1 LVELWQT
8 NQKFFVLI
16 NCQGLGYEI
25 QILESFFLKLKTN
38 QISNKKIT
46 LWLKHIKKED
56 SDLLFGFTS
65 KEQKNF
71 FIEILSIRGVGSQIG
86 MGILNKFS
94 ISEVINAIKT
104 QNKKLICSVPG
115 IGQKMSDRLILEL
128 KNKFKSELQFE
139 EEKAKDE
146 FEIKDPEI
154 NKMMQDLKLT
164 LQSLNYKNKEINTI
178 MPIIKEST
186 LLAKKEKNLSFE
198 NLLKIAKNN
207 LDKDSSN
214 IGRWRSIINKLKI
227 NFMSLDTAE
236 KQKLIETHQV
246 HSTDTGSVEVQVAM
260 LSKRISKLSD
270 HLQGNIHDFASRQ
283 GLLKMIGKRKR
294 LLSYIK
300 DKNVQRYQELVKKIG
315 IRGWSQLMKK
325 KQSKKKTQN

>member
-1 LVELWQT
+1 MISWINGELVESWQT

-38 QISNKKIT
+38 KISNKKIT

-56 SDLLFGFTS
+56 SDLLFGFSS
-65 KEQKNF
+65 KEQRNF

-94 ISEVINAIKT
+94 IGEVINAIKT

-115 IGQKMSDRLILEL
+115 VGQKMSDRLILEL
-128 KNKFKSELQFE
+128 KNKFKSEIQFE

-154 NKMMQDLKLT
+154 NKMIEDLQLT
-164 LQSLNYKNKEINTI
+164 LQSLNYKNKEIKTI
-178 MPIIKEST
+178 LPIIINEVDF
-186 LLAKKEKNLSFE
+186 LAKKENNLSFE
-198 NLLKIAKNN
+198 NLLKLAMNY

-214 IGRWRSIINKLKI
+214 I
-227 NFMSLDTAE
+227 
-236 KQKLIETHQV
+236 
-246 HSTDTGSVEVQVAM
+246 
-260 LSKRISKLSD
+260 
-270 HLQGNIHDFASRQ
+270 AS
-283 GLLKMIGKRKR
+283 
-294 LLSYIK
+294 
-300 DKNVQRYQELVKKIG
+300 
-315 IRGWSQLMKK
+315 
-325 KQSKKKTQN
+325 

>member
-1 LVELWQT
+1 MISWINGDLVDLWQT

-128 KNKFKSELQFE
+128 KNKFKSEIQSE
-139 EEKAKDE
+139 EEKAKGE
-146 FEIKDPEI
+146 FAIKDPEI
-154 NKMMQDLKLT
+154 NKMIEDLQLT
-164 LQSLNYKNKEINTI
+164 LRSLNYKNKEINTI
-178 MPIIKEST
+178 LPIIINEIDFP
-186 LLAKKEKNLSFE
+186 AKKENNLSFE
-198 NLLKIAKNN
+198 NLLKLAMNY
-207 LDKDSSN
+207 LDKESSN
-214 IGRWRSIINKLKI
+214 I
-227 NFMSLDTAE
+227 
-236 KQKLIETHQV
+236 
-246 HSTDTGSVEVQVAM
+246 
-260 LSKRISKLSD
+260 
-270 HLQGNIHDFASRQ
+270 AS
-283 GLLKMIGKRKR
+283 
-294 LLSYIK
+294 
-300 DKNVQRYQELVKKIG
+300 
-315 IRGWSQLMKK
+315 
-325 KQSKKKTQN
+325 